1 MTNTDSAAQAALS
14 AVLSDADARECRS
27 CGERAAVRVALNASA
42 AEPALAAHAVWFC
55 FECGHEE
62 RAIE

>member
-14 AVLSDADARECRS
+14 AVLSEADARECRS
-27 CGERAAVRVALNASA
+27 CRERAAVRVLLKPSA
-42 AEPALAAHAVWFC
+42 AEQALAAQAVWFC

-62 RAIE
+62 RVVD